1 MAKWLVDCHDG
12 MDRIEQVEL
21 VGSREK
27 MHQLLRC
34 LAAQTLTR
42 RELLEAAEDADWG
55 LARVDDEGNTA
66 RSGHGI
72 HFTARKLSD
81 RGGEPGEPTRLSTR
95 PVSLTDSV
103 ARYSN

>member
-1 MAKWLVDCHDG
+1 VDCYDG
-12 MDRIEQVEL
+12 MDRKEQVEH

-34 LAAQTLTR
+34 LIAQTLTR

-55 LARVDDEGNTA
+55 LVCVGHEGNTA

-81 RGGEPGEPTRLSTR
+81 
-95 PVSLTDSV
+95 
-103 ARYSN
+103 